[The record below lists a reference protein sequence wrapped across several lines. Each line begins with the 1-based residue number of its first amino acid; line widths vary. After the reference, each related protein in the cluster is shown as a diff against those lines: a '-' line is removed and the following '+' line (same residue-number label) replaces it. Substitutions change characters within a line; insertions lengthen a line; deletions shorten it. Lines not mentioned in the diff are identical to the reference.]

1 MQDRTFANAV
11 IPIPQSRERNLALR
25 WTGAQG
31 RLAGVGRRR
40 NQSEIPRGV
49 YPERTAEILLP
60 RLRDQ
65 NDRRRARNDTGKG
78 REEP

>member
-1 MQDRTFANAV
+1 MKNRTFANAV
-11 IPIPQSRERNLALR
+11 IPSAARNLALR

-40 NQSEIPRGV
+40 NQSEIPLR
-49 YPERTAEILLP
+49 
-60 RLRDQ
+60 RLTD
-65 NDRRRARNDTGKG
+65 RNDTGKG